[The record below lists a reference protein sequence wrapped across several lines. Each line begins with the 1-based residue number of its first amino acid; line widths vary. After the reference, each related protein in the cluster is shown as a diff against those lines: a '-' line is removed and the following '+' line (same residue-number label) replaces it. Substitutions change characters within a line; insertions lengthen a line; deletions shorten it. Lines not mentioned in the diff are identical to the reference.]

1 MRKFYIF
8 FAALFFA
15 GCSFRPQ
22 MPTVDTSFESS
33 YKFENSNIKDQWWQ
47 DFNDDRLNALIDAA
61 LAKNTD
67 LRIAFLNLQK
77 AKANLGVAQSD
88 LLPSL
93 KLNTSVARGAN
104 GVDTNPKNSYGI
116 NLGLNY
122 ELDLWGRVRN
132 SVEAAKAL
140 LNATE
145 FDYNTAR
152 LSISSS
158 VTKSYFALV
167 ALKMREAV
175 LDETLKSYQ
184 KTLIFRQT
192 QFELGGIDESVFLQ
206 SKAAVESANVS
217 LFEVKNSI
225 SSAITALAILTGKS
239 NDEILKGLVDS
250 ANDLPV
256 EPNVKA
262 GINSDVL
269 LHRSDVAK
277 AYADLNSTNALIGV
291 AKADYFPTISLTGL
305 FGFSSNDFSKL
316 FNKDASLWSL
326 GGSLAQKIFD
336 YKKTTNS
343 VEIAKTNEQVAVVT
357 YEATIKKA
365 LGEAR
370 DALNTREYAK
380 QILDLTNE
388 LLNSQEKIYALANDK
403 FDEGYTSHLELLDA
417 QRNLLSTKLSQISAK
432 LNVID
437 SIVDIYKAFGG
448 GFNPQNSVII
458 K

>member
-33 YKFENSNIKDQWWQ
+33 
-47 DFNDDRLNALIDAA
+47 NDDRLNALIDAA

-77 AKANLGVAQSD
+77 AKVSLGVAQSD

-167 ALKMREAV
+167 ALKMRV
-175 LDETLKSYQ
+175 Y
-184 KTLIFRQT
+184 FCRVRRQLRV
-192 QFELGGIDESVFLQ
+192 QM
-206 SKAAVESANVS
+206 
-217 LFEVKNSI
+217 
-225 SSAITALAILTGKS
+225 LACL
-239 NDEILKGLVDS
+239 
-250 ANDLPV
+250 
-256 EPNVKA
+256 
-262 GINSDVL
+262 
-269 LHRSDVAK
+269 R
-277 AYADLNSTNALIGV
+277 
-291 AKADYFPTISLTGL
+291 
-305 FGFSSNDFSKL
+305 
-316 FNKDASLWSL
+316 
-326 GGSLAQKIFD
+326 
-336 YKKTTNS
+336 
-343 VEIAKTNEQVAVVT
+343 
-357 YEATIKKA
+357 
-365 LGEAR
+365 
-370 DALNTREYAK
+370 
-380 QILDLTNE
+380 
-388 LLNSQEKIYALANDK
+388 
-403 FDEGYTSHLELLDA
+403 
-417 QRNLLSTKLSQISAK
+417 
-432 LNVID
+432 
-437 SIVDIYKAFGG
+437 
-448 GFNPQNSVII
+448 
-458 K
+458 

>member
-77 AKANLGVAQSD
+77 AKASLGVAQSD

-357 YEATIKKA
+357 YEATIK
-365 LGEAR
+365 
-370 DALNTREYAK
+370 
-380 QILDLTNE
+380 
-388 LLNSQEKIYALANDK
+388 
-403 FDEGYTSHLELLDA
+403 
-417 QRNLLSTKLSQISAK
+417 
-432 LNVID
+432 
-437 SIVDIYKAFGG
+437 
-448 GFNPQNSVII
+448 
-458 K
+458 